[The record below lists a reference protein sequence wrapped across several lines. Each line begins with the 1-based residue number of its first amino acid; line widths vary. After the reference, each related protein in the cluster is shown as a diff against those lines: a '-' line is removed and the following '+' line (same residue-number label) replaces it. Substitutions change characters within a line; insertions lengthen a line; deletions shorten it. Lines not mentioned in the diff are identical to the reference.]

1 MERRILHIDMDA
13 FFASV
18 EQVRD
23 PSLLGKPLIIGGT
36 KDDRRGVVSTA
47 SYEARRY
54 GVRSA
59 MPLSE
64 AKRLC
69 PDGIY
74 MRGNYADYSAASKKV
89 HKVLDQVSPLVQMAS
104 IDEAYVDVSGSQRIF
119 GGDDGIAAFIKAEIR
134 RETGLPCTIGIA
146 PNKLVAKV
154 ASDAG
159 KPDGYLRIEAGHE
172 AAFFAPMPLG
182 KLPGAGKKT
191 CEALAALGI
200 NTIGDLANWPLS
212 TLQAHFGPS
221 AVGLQRA
228 ARGISNS
235 EVETERIPKSIGR
248 ETTFSKDL
256 SDWAQIE
263 RVLQYLMER
272 TMHALRQ
279 EKMEARRVTLKI
291 RHADFST
298 YTYAQTLAEPTSFD
312 GDVHDALQ
320 GLLIKGKEHRAR
332 IRLIGVTLS
341 QLSWD
346 QHQLPLFGSERAE
359 KWEHVIESVDRIRNR
374 HGFEYLR
381 SARSM
386 ALGRDVKLATPS
398 LSR

>member
-54 GVRSA
+54 GVHSA

-74 MRGNYADYSAASKKV
+74 MRGNFADYSAASKKV
-89 HKVLDQVSPLVQMAS
+89 RMVLDRVSPLVQMAS
-104 IDEAYVDVSGSQRIF
+104 IDEAYVDVSGSQQIF
-119 GGDDGIAAFIKAEIR
+119 GGDDGVAVFIKREIR
-134 RETGLPCTIGIA
+134 RETGLPCTVGIA
-146 PNKLVAKV
+146 PNKLIAKV

-159 KPDGYLRIEAGHE
+159 KPDGYLRVAAGDE
-172 AAFFAPMPLG
+172 AAFLAPMPIR
-182 KLPGAGKKT
+182 KLPGAGPKT
-191 CEALAALGI
+191 CEALAVLGI
-200 NTIGDLANWPLS
+200 GTIGELAGWPLAA
-212 TLQAHFGPS
+212 LQARFGPS
-221 AVGLQRA
+221 GLGLQRA
-228 ARGISNS
+228 ARGMSIS

-248 ETTFSKDL
+248 ETTFSQDL
-256 SDWAQIE
+256 GDWQQIE
-263 RVLQYLMER
+263 RVLHYLMER
-272 TMHALRQ
+272 TMHALRE
-279 EKMEARRVTLKI
+279 EKMQARRVTLKV

-298 YTYAQTLAEPTSFD
+298 YTFAYTLAEPTCLD
-312 GDVHDALQ
+312 GEVHEALQ
-320 GLLIKGKEHRAR
+320 GLIARGKDGRAR
-332 IRLIGVTLS
+332 VRLIGVTLS
-341 QLSWD
+341 QLSRD
-346 QHQLPLFGSERAE
+346 QQQLSLFGSRHKE
-359 KWEHVIESVDRIRNR
+359 KWEHVIGSVDQIRER

-381 SARSM
+381 SAASM